1 MLHHAQF
8 LFVASAVSVLIVFRA
23 LLHLSS
29 LGFSNIAFLRRFF
42 YFPAMANS
50 TLIEL
55 FEASVRKY
63 PHNILLWEKQGSS
76 YQGMTYAQAH
86 EAVHTFAAGL
96 ISLGIA
102 KGDRIA
108 LIAEG
113 RNDWVI
119 SELGIL
125 YAGAFNVPL
134 SVKLQEGNDL
144 CFRLAHAGCRMA
156 IVSATQAPKIRQIR
170 KDLPALERVIVLD
183 TMASLAEGE
192 MSAGDLHAR
201 GREFLSLHRDI
212 FEKRRTSVRG
222 SDPATICYTSGTT
235 ADPKG
240 VVLTHRNYTANV
252 DQASGI
258 LDVPERYCSLLI
270 LPWDHCFAHT
280 AGIYTLMRNGASM
293 ASVQVGKSP
302 METLKN
308 IPVNI
313 RETRPTFL
321 LSVPTLAKNFKKNIE
336 AGIKSKGAGAE
347 AIFRAGLAVGY
358 LYNGIGW
365 NKGKGWRALL
375 KPLVKL
381 FDVILFSKI
390 RENFGGR
397 MEFFVGGGALLDI
410 DLQRFFYAIGIPMLQ
425 GYGLSESAP
434 VISANVLKRHK
445 LGSSG
450 SIVPDLQVRICNE
463 QGEDL
468 PLGHEGEIVVKG
480 ENVMA
485 GYWNNEKTTRETVI
499 DGWLHTGDL
508 GYLDEDGFL
517 YVLGRTKSLLIANDG
532 EKYSPEGIE
541 EHICSKSKY
550 IDQMML
556 YNNQSP
562 YTVALVVPTRDAVL
576 GWMKAHGHS
585 PGNEK
590 GQCAAL
596 NLLEKEIDAYLASG
610 HFAGMFPE
618 RWLPA
623 AIAVL
628 AEGFTEPNGQLNS
641 TMKMVRG
648 KITECYEERIKFLFT
663 AEGKNVCNK
672 QNKAVVE
679 GWGGRTIQNSDI

>member
-1 MLHHAQF
+1 MR
-8 LFVASAVSVLIVFRA
+8 S
-23 LLHLSS
+23 
-29 LGFSNIAFLRRFF
+29 
-42 YFPAMANS
+42 S
-50 TLIEL
+50 TLIDL

-63 PHNILLWEKQGSS
+63 PNNILLWEKKGSA
-76 YQGMTYAQAH
+76 YEGMTYARTR
-86 EAVHTFAAGL
+86 EAVYAFAAGL
-96 ISLGIA
+96 ISLGIQ

-125 YAGAFNVPL
+125 YAGAINVPL

-144 CFRLAHAGCRMA
+144 RFRLAHAGCRMA
-156 IVSATQAPKIRQIR
+156 IVSAAQAPKVRQIR
-170 KDLPALERVIVLD
+170 KDLPALELLIMLD
-183 TMASLAEGE
+183 PMDSLAPGE
-192 MSAGDLHAR
+192 AFAEDVQAR
-201 GREFLSLHRDI
+201 GTQLLTSNRSGFDA
-212 FEKRRTSVRG
+212 RRASVREN
-222 SDPATICYTSGTT
+222 DPANICYTSGTT

-240 VVLTHRNYTANV
+240 IVLTHRNYTANV
-252 DQASGI
+252 EQASAI
-258 LDVPERYCSLLI
+258 IDVPERYTSLLI

-293 ASVQVGKSP
+293 ASVQAGRTAI
-302 METLKN
+302 ETLKN

-321 LSVPTLAKNFKKNIE
+321 LSVPTLAKNFRKNIE
-336 AGIKSKGAGAE
+336 AGVKSKGPVAE
-347 AIFRAGLAVGY
+347 KLFRAGLAVGY
-358 LYNGIGW
+358 RYNGIGW
-365 NKGKGWRALL
+365 NRGKGWRIFL

-381 FDVILFSKI
+381 FDAILFKKI

-410 DLQRFFYAIGIPMLQ
+410 ELQRFFYAIGIPMLQ
-425 GYGLSESAP
+425 GYGLSESSP
-434 VISANVLKRHK
+434 VISANSMKRHK

-450 SIVPDLQVRICNE
+450 AIVPDLEVRICNE
-463 QGEDL
+463 QGDAL
-468 PLGHEGEIVVKG
+468 PVGQEGEIVVKG
-480 ENVMA
+480 ENVMP
-485 GYWNNEKTTRETVI
+485 GYWNNEKATGETVI

-508 GYLDEDGFL
+508 GFLDKDGFL

-541 EHICSKSKY
+541 ETICSASKY

-556 YNNQSP
+556 HNNQSP
-562 YTVALVVPTRDAVL
+562 YTVALIVPNREAVL

-585 PGNEK
+585 PATEE
-590 GQCAAL
+590 GQCSAL
-596 NLLEKEIDAYLASG
+596 NLIENEIDAYLAGG
-610 HFAGMFPE
+610 HRAGMFPE

-623 AIAVL
+623 AVAVL

-648 KITECYEERIKFLFT
+648 KITDCYGERIEFLFT
-663 AEGKNVCNK
+663 AEGKNICNAR
-672 QNKAVVE
+672 NRSVVE
-679 GWGGRTIQNSDI
+679 VWS